1 MKVVLLSCQVSSL
14 ASCWMILI
22 IVTKSVIALGSAY
35 DFNKAAW
42 YSPSETSD
50 PCLSSAVSGGQRL
63 VE

>member
-1 MKVVLLSCQVSSL
+1 
-14 ASCWMILI
+14 MILI